1 MFGRLFKNHA
11 PDLGALEIMK
21 YIGPGF
27 IVTVGF
33 IDPGNWAANIAAGAS
48 FGYTL
53 LWMVTLS
60 TVFLVILQ
68 HNAAHLGIVTGL
80 CLSEAAHAHLARW
93 IALPVLVS
101 AVLAAVATAFAE
113 LLGAAIGLNML
124 TGLPLPLGGLL
135 TAIASGLVL
144 FTNGYRRIERIIIAM
159 VSLVG
164 LGFLF
169 EFTLIDINW
178 PAAVRGWVT
187 PSFPAGSLPLIV
199 AVLGAVVMPHNL
211 FLHSE
216 IIQSRKWNLED
227 ETTIHRQLR
236 YEFLDTL
243 ASMGVGW
250 AINSAMIIVAAAV
263 FFVHGVPVS
272 ELSQAGAMLRP
283 LLGNAAATVFAL
295 ALLLA
300 GFSSSVTA
308 AMAGGSIAAGMFGEP
323 YDLKD
328 NHSRLGVLVTLGG
341 AVVLVLGISDP
352 FKGLIASQVALSI
365 QLPFTILAL
374 VLLTSSRQVM
384 GHHANAP
391 GTRLRLAIIGGIIT
405 VLNIALVVQ
414 ALR

>member
-11 PDLGALEIMK
+11 PNLGAMDIAR

-27 IVTVGF
+27 IVTAGF

-48 FGYTL
+48 FGYAL
-53 LWMVTLS
+53 LWIVTLS
-60 TVFLVILQ
+60 TILLVILQ

-80 CLSEAAHAHLARW
+80 CLSEAVTAHLPRW
-93 IALPVLVS
+93 IARPVLGS

-113 LLGAAIGLNML
+113 ILGAAVGLNML
-124 TGLPLPLGGLL
+124 TGLPLPLGALF
-135 TAIASGLVL
+135 TAIAVALVL

-164 LGFLF
+164 LGFLL
-169 EFTLIDINW
+169 EFTLVDVGW
-178 PAAVRGWVT
+178 PAATRGWVT

-199 AVLGAVVMPHNL
+199 AVLGAVIMPHNL

-227 ETTIHRQLR
+227 EKTIHRQLR

-250 AINSAMIIVAAAV
+250 AINSAMILVAAAA
-263 FFVHGVPVS
+263 FFVHGVQVS
-272 ELSQAGAMLRP
+272 ELSQAEAMLRP
-283 LLGNAAATVFAL
+283 LLGNAAAVIFAT

-308 AMAGGSIAAGMFGEP
+308 AMAGGSIAAGIFGEP
-323 YDLKD
+323 YDLRD
-328 NHSRLGVLVTLGG
+328 NHSRLGVFVTLGG
-341 AVVLVLGISDP
+341 AVLLVLGISIP

-374 VLLTSSRQVM
+374 VLLTSSRKVM
-384 GHHANAP
+384 GRHANTP
-391 GTRLRLAIIGGIIT
+391 VTRLLLATIGGIVT
-405 VLNIALVVQ
+405 ALNIALVIQ
-414 ALR
+414 IAR

>member
-11 PDLGALEIMK
+11 PNLGALEIMK

-48 FGYTL
+48 FGYAL

-60 TVFLVILQ
+60 TILLVILQ

-80 CLSEAAHAHLARW
+80 CLSEAASAHLARW
-93 IALPVLVS
+93 IALPVLGS
-101 AVLAAVATAFAE
+101 AVLATVATALAE
-113 LLGAAIGLNML
+113 ILGAAIGLNML
-124 TGLPLPLGGLL
+124 TGLPLPLGALF
-135 TAIASGLVL
+135 TAIAVGLVL

-169 EFTLIDINW
+169 EFTLVDIDW
-178 PAAVRGWVT
+178 PAAIRGCIT

-227 ETTIHRQLR
+227 EKTIHRQLR

-250 AINSAMIIVAAAV
+250 GINSAMIIVAAAA
-263 FFVHGVPVS
+263 FFAHGAPVS
-272 ELSQAGAMLRP
+272 ELPQAEAMLRP
-283 LLGNAAATVFAL
+283 LLGNAAAVIFAV

-308 AMAGGSIAAGMFGEP
+308 AMAGGSIAAGIFGEP
-323 YDLKD
+323 YDLRD
-328 NHSRLGVLVTLGG
+328 NHSRLGVFVTLGG
-341 AVVLVLGISDP
+341 AVLLVFGISAP

-374 VLLTSSRQVM
+374 VLLTSSRKVM
-384 GHHANAP
+384 GDHANTP
-391 GTRLRLAIIGGIIT
+391 GTKLLLVTIGGVVT
-405 VLNIALVVQ
+405 ALNIALVIQ
-414 ALR
+414 AAR

>member
-1 MFGRLFKNHA
+1 MFGRLCKNHA
-11 PDLGALEIMK
+11 PNLGALDIVR

-27 IVTVGF
+27 LVTVGF
-33 IDPGNWAANIAAGAS
+33 IDPGNWAANIGAGAS
-48 FGYTL
+48 FGYAL
-53 LWMVTLS
+53 LWIVTLS
-60 TVFLVILQ
+60 TILLVILQ

-80 CLSEAAHAHLARW
+80 CLSEAATAHLPRW
-93 IALPVLVS
+93 IARPVLGS
-101 AVLAAVATAFAE
+101 AMLAAVATAFAE
-113 LLGAAIGLNML
+113 ILGAAVGLNML
-124 TGLPLPLGGLL
+124 TGLPLPLGALF
-135 TAIASGLVL
+135 TAIAVGLVL

-169 EFTLIDINW
+169 EFTLVDLDW

-199 AVLGAVVMPHNL
+199 AVLGAVIMPHNL

-216 IIQSRKWNLED
+216 VIQSRKWNLED
-227 ETTIHRQLR
+227 EKTIHRQLR

-250 AINSAMIIVAAAV
+250 AINSAMILVAAAA
-263 FFVHGVPVS
+263 FFAHGVPVF
-272 ELSQAGAMLRP
+272 ELSQAEAMLRP
-283 LLGNAAATVFAL
+283 LLGNAAAVVFAV

-308 AMAGGSIAAGMFGEP
+308 AMAGGSIAAGIFGEP

-341 AVVLVLGISDP
+341 AMLPVLAISAP

-365 QLPFTILAL
+365 QLPLTILAL
-374 VLLTSSRQVM
+374 VLLTSSRKVM
-384 GHHANAP
+384 GHHANTP
-391 GTRLRLAIIGGIIT
+391 GTRLLLATIGGVVT
-405 VLNIALVVQ
+405 ALNIALVIQ
-414 ALR
+414 IAR

>member
-1 MFGRLFKNHA
+1 MFGRLCKNHV
-11 PDLGALEIMK
+11 PSLGALDILR

-27 IVTVGF
+27 IVTAGF

-48 FGYTL
+48 FGYAL
-53 LWMVTLS
+53 LWIVTLS
-60 TVFLVILQ
+60 TILLVILQ

-80 CLSEAAHAHLARW
+80 CLSEAATAHLPRW
-93 IALPVLVS
+93 IARPALGS

-113 LLGAAIGLNML
+113 ILGAAVGLNML
-124 TGLPLPLGGLL
+124 TGLPLPLGALF
-135 TAIASGLVL
+135 TAVAVGLVL

-169 EFTLIDINW
+169 EFTLVGLDW

-199 AVLGAVVMPHNL
+199 AILGAVIMPHNL

-227 ETTIHRQLR
+227 EKTIHRQLR

-250 AINSAMIIVAAAV
+250 AINSAMILVAAAA
-263 FFVHGVPVS
+263 FFAHGVGVS
-272 ELSQAGAMLRP
+272 ELSQAEAMLRP
-283 LLGNAAATVFAL
+283 LLGNAAAVVFAV

-308 AMAGGSIAAGMFGEP
+308 AMAGGSIAAGIFGEP
-323 YDLKD
+323 YDLRD
-328 NHSRLGVLVTLGG
+328 NHTRLGVLVTLGG
-341 AVVLVLGISDP
+341 AVLPVLAISAP

-374 VLLTSSRQVM
+374 ALLTSSRKVM
-384 GHHANAP
+384 GDHANTP
-391 GTRLRLAIIGGIIT
+391 GIRLLLATIGVVVT
-405 VLNIALVVQ
+405 ALNIALVIQ
-414 ALR
+414 IAR